1 MGAPDMFQG
10 VDIWPYM
17 VDYGTDQMLALLF
30 FIDARDIRQPTSPPA
45 VPSRASMKKMKTGAP
60 PWLYI
65 PNIYIQKWT
74 PKQKIWAK
82 RGHIYG
88 LYMAINTDYILL
100 IYRI

>member
-1 MGAPDMFQG
+1 MLGAPDMFQG

-45 VPSRASMKKMKTGAP
+45 VPSRASMKKMKTGVL

-65 PNIYIQKWT
+65 PNIY
-74 PKQKIWAK
+74 PKMDTKTKNMGKTWPHI
-82 RGHIYG
+82 RTIYGHKYG
-88 LYMAINTDYILL
+88 LYTPDIP
-100 IYRI
+100 